1 MGVWGSVSGCTRAHV
16 HACLTFFYHFLT
28 VCDSVHSLCFSRAL
42 CNYMSAS
49 ITYMCSLLS
58 FSLSCSGECSAMC
71 DQQYRCI
78 FCGHGTY
85 SPVSKVPYKYLSILL
100 TSNPVS
106 TSLSFLPASSRGGR
120 SGETLLGGQMMW
132 RVVPLASAQQAFSPA
147 HHLSGCLSICRWSG
161 RCWFL
166 VLLINP
172 DFCLLP
178 LSLQVLPWAFWLSML
193 PLKVDFVLLSSLER
207 PGQGHRSILCCFSP
221 VMVWIRCPS
230 SLRVLEVWPCWRKRV
245 TVGVGFQV
253 FFLRL
258 HLCDSQ

>member
-1 MGVWGSVSGCTRAHV
+1 MCMHAWLFSTTSWQSVIASILCASQGLCAIT
-16 HACLTFFYHFLT
+16 CLHLLHICVPFFR
-28 VCDSVHSLCFSRAL
+28 SHSLAL
-42 CNYMSAS
+42 AS
-49 ITYMCSLLS
+49 VLPCVTNSI
-58 FSLSCSGECSAMC
+58 
-71 DQQYRCI
+71 RCI

-120 SGETLLGGQMMW
+120 SGETLLSGQMMW
-132 RVVPLASAQQAFSPA
+132 RVVPLAHAQQAFSPA

-178 LSLQVLPWAFWLSML
+178 LSLQVLPWPF
-193 PLKVDFVLLSSLER
+193 DF
-207 PGQGHRSILCCFSP
+207 QCFP
-221 VMVWIRCPS
+221 
-230 SLRVLEVWPCWRKRV
+230 
-245 TVGVGFQV
+245 
-253 FFLRL
+253 
-258 HLCDSQ
+258 